1 MFGKQS
7 TRIRVSLMDKLQ
19 PNRES
24 ILLEIQANIM
34 RFSTFD
40 DSISLKY
47 DVTTGYQMKQCL
59 LAIYEN
65 REDKIY
71 ELFFIV
77 MMTE

>member
-1 MFGKQS
+1 
-7 TRIRVSLMDKLQ
+7 MDKLQ